1 MAKMKYSCV
10 CIDDD
15 KMFNEI
21 LEQYIKRLDFLEF
34 IGAYSNP
41 IEGVMA
47 IDKLKPDILFLDVD
61 MPEISGFTTI
71 DALEHK
77 PIIIMVSSH
86 YEHEREL
93 LKAGATKFVTK
104 PIMSPDHLANIVKSA
119 LQEEKA

>member
-1 MAKMKYSCV
+1 MKYSCV

-21 LEQYIKRLDFLEF
+21 LEQYIHRVDFLEF
-34 IGAYSNP
+34 KGAYSNP

-71 DALEHK
+71 DALEHR
-77 PIIIMVSSH
+77 PIIIMISSH
-86 YEHEREL
+86 YEHERDL
-93 LKAGATKFVTK
+93 LKAGAAKFVMK
-104 PIMSPDHLANIVKSA
+104 PIASPDHLSQIVKEVLA
-119 LQEEKA
+119 EQEV

>member
-1 MAKMKYSCV
+1 MKYSCV

-15 KMFNEI
+15 KMFNDI
-21 LEQYIKRLDFLEF
+21 LEQYINRVDFLEF
-34 IGAYSNP
+34 VGAYSNP

-71 DALEHK
+71 DALDHK
-77 PIIIMVSSH
+77 PIIVMVSSH

-93 LKAGATKFVTK
+93 IQAGAAKFVMK
-104 PIMSPDHLANIVKSA
+104 PIVSPDHLAQILKEVLA
-119 LQEEKA
+119 DHEV

>member
-1 MAKMKYSCV
+1 MNYTCI

-21 LEQYIKRLDFLEF
+21 LEQYIKRIDFLELLGTF
-34 IGAYSNP
+34 SNP

-61 MPEISGFTTI
+61 MPEINGFTTI

-86 YEHEREL
+86 WEHEKEL
-93 LKAGATKFVTK
+93 LQAGAAKFVMK
-104 PIMSPDHLANIVKSA
+104 PIVSPDHLVQIVNEVVEQQQA
-119 LQEEKA
+119 

>member
-1 MAKMKYSCV
+1 MKYSCV

-21 LEQYIKRLDFLEF
+21 LEQYIKHVDFLEF
-34 IGAYSNP
+34 LGAYSNP

-61 MPEISGFTTI
+61 MPEINGFTTI

-77 PIIIMVSSH
+77 PIIVMVSSH
-86 YEHEREL
+86 WEHEKEL
-93 LKAGATKFVTK
+93 LEAGAAKFVMK
-104 PIMSPDHLANIVKSA
+104 PIVSPEHLAQIVNEVVKR
-119 LQEEKA
+119 EGVK

>member
-1 MAKMKYSCV
+1 MKYSCI

-21 LEQYIKRLDFLEF
+21 LEQYIKRVDFLELL
-34 IGAYSNP
+34 GTYSNP

-61 MPEISGFTTI
+61 MPEINGFTTI

-77 PIIIMVSSH
+77 PMIIMVSSH
-86 YEHEREL
+86 WEHEKEL
-93 LKAGATKFVTK
+93 LEAGAAKFVMK
-104 PIMSPDHLANIVKSA
+104 PIVSPDHLIQIVKEVVA
-119 LQEEKA
+119 QQQV